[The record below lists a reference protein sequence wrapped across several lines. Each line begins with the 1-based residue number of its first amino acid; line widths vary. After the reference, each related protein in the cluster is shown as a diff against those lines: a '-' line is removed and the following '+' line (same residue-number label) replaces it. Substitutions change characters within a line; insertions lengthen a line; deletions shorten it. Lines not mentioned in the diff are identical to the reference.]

1 MILLFNFDLIII
13 VGLLVGIQNYGR
25 RTIRRYKPV
34 TNGPSLYMVPSVY
47 LSYHRTVR
55 RYRFI
60 RRYNFIATPIIATGV
75 VRRYNDIPTDGA
87 SVLRLIPTTI

>member
-1 MILLFNFDLIII
+1 MILLFNFGLIIS

-25 RTIRRYKPV
+25 RTIHWYKPV
-34 TNGPSLYMVPSVY
+34 TKGLSLYMGSSVY

-60 RRYNFIATPIIATGV
+60 CRYNFIATPVIATDV
-75 VRRYNDIPTDGA
+75 IRRYNDIPTDGA
-87 SVLRLIPTTI
+87 PVLRLTPTTM